1 MRSISSSILDDKKEN
16 GIGIIPFVTSGFP
29 NISLSKDIIL
39 NLLDEKLCSA
49 VEVGI
54 PFSDPIAEG
63 KTIQKS
69 SSVALKNG
77 VTIDNTLKMISDI
90 NDNNTNNTP
99 IVSMGYYNP
108 IFKMGLDNFFS
119 SCKDAGVSGV
129 IIADIPNIE
138 LENIQETANNYN
150 VETIPIVPLNSS
162 EDTVNHAS
170 KIGQGFIYCVSVL
183 GVTGTRERL
192 SKNLNAKVNQVKE
205 SSEIPVAV
213 GFGISKKDHI
223 KELKN
228 YADAAVIG
236 SAIIDVISN
245 SEKKEIVNVVNFI
258 KGLLE

>member
-1 MRSISSSILDDKKEN
+1 MRNISSSILDDKKQN
-16 GIGIIPFVTSGFP
+16 GIGIIPFLTSGFP
-29 NISLSKDIIL
+29 NINLSKDIIL

-49 VEVGI
+49 IEVGI

-77 VTIDNTLKMISDI
+77 VTIDNTLKMISEI
-90 NDNNTNNTP
+90 NDNNPSNTP

-119 SCKDAGVSGV
+119 SCKDAGVNGV

-138 LENIQETANNYN
+138 LESMQETANNYN
-150 VETIPIVPLNSS
+150 VETIPLVPLNSS
-162 EDTVNHAS
+162 ENTVNHAC

-183 GVTGTRERL
+183 GVTGTREKL
-192 SKNLNAKVNQVKE
+192 SKNLNTKVNQVKE
-205 SSEIPVAV
+205 SSKIPVAV

-245 SEKKEIVNVVNFI
+245 SEKKEIINVVNFI

>member
-1 MRSISSSILDDKKEN
+1 MRSISSSILDDKKQN
-16 GIGIIPFVTSGFP
+16 GIGIIPFLTSGFP

-77 VTIDNTLKMISDI
+77 ITIDNTLKMISEI
-90 NDNNTNNTP
+90 NDNNSNKTP

-119 SCKDAGVSGV
+119 NCKDAGVSGV

-138 LENIQETANNYN
+138 LENIQETANNYD
-150 VETIPIVPLNSS
+150 VETIPLVPLNSS

-205 SSEIPVAV
+205 LSKIPVAV

-236 SAIIDVISN
+236 SAIIDVIAN

>member
-1 MRSISSSILDDKKEN
+1 MRSISSSILDDKKQN

-49 VEVGI
+49 IEVGI

-77 VTIDNTLKMISDI
+77 ITIDNTLKMISDI
-90 NDNNTNNTP
+90 NDNNPNKTP

-150 VETIPIVPLNSS
+150 VET
-162 EDTVNHAS
+162 
-170 KIGQGFIYCVSVL
+170 KI
-183 GVTGTRERL
+183 
-192 SKNLNAKVNQVKE
+192 
-205 SSEIPVAV
+205 
-213 GFGISKKDHI
+213 
-223 KELKN
+223 
-228 YADAAVIG
+228 
-236 SAIIDVISN
+236 
-245 SEKKEIVNVVNFI
+245 
-258 KGLLE
+258 

>member
-1 MRSISSSILDDKKEN
+1 MRSISSSILDDKKKN
-16 GIGIIPFVTSGFP
+16 GIGIIPFLTSGFP
-29 NISLSKDIIL
+29 NIRLSKDIIL

-49 VEVGI
+49 IEVGI

-90 NDNNTNNTP
+90 NDNNPNKTP

-138 LENIQETANNYN
+138 LESIQETANNYSI
-150 VETIPIVPLNSS
+150 ETIPLVPLNSS
-162 EDTVNHAS
+162 ENTVNHAC

-183 GVTGTRERL
+183 GVTGTREKL
-192 SKNLNAKVNQVKE
+192 SKNLNAKVNQVKI

-223 KELKN
+223 NELKN

-258 KGLLE
+258 KGLLK

>member
-1 MRSISSSILDDKKEN
+1 MRNISSSILDDKKQN
-16 GIGIIPFVTSGFP
+16 GIGIIPFLTSGFP
-29 NISLSKDIIL
+29 NINLSKDIIL

-49 VEVGI
+49 IEVGI

-77 VTIDNTLKMISDI
+77 ITIDNTLKMISEI
-90 NDNNTNNTP
+90 NDNNPSNTP

-138 LENIQETANNYN
+138 LESMQETANNYN
-150 VETIPIVPLNSS
+150 VETIPLVPLNSS
-162 EDTVNHAS
+162 ENTVNHAC

-183 GVTGTRERL
+183 GVTGTREKL

-205 SSEIPVAV
+205 SSKIPVAV

-245 SEKKEIVNVVNFI
+245 SEKKEIINVVNFI

>member
-1 MRSISSSILDDKKEN
+1 MRSISSSILDDKKQN

-49 VEVGI
+49 IEVGI

-77 VTIDNTLKMISDI
+77 ITIDNTLKMISEI
-90 NDNNTNNTP
+90 NDNNPNKTP

-119 SCKDAGVSGV
+119 SCQDAGVSGV

-138 LENIQETANNYN
+138 LESIQETANNYSI
-150 VETIPIVPLNSS
+150 ETIPLVPLNSS
-162 EDTVNHAS
+162 ENTVNHAC

-183 GVTGTRERL
+183 GVTGTREKL
-192 SKNLNAKVNQVKE
+192 SKNLNAKVNQVKI

-223 KELKN
+223 DELKN

-245 SEKKEIVNVVNFI
+245 SEKKEIINVVNFI
-258 KGLLE
+258 KGLLK

>member
-1 MRSISSSILDDKKEN
+1 MRSISSSILDDKKKN
-16 GIGIIPFVTSGFP
+16 GIGIIPFLTSGFP
-29 NISLSKDIIL
+29 NIRLSKDIIL

-49 VEVGI
+49 IEVGI

-90 NDNNTNNTP
+90 NDNNPNKTP

-138 LENIQETANNYN
+138 LESIQETANNYSI
-150 VETIPIVPLNSS
+150 ETIPLVPLNSS
-162 EDTVNHAS
+162 ENTVNHAC

-183 GVTGTRERL
+183 GVTGTREKL
-192 SKNLNAKVNQVKE
+192 SKNLNAKVNQVKI

-223 KELKN
+223 NELKN

-245 SEKKEIVNVVNFI
+245 SEKKEIINVVNFI
-258 KGLLE
+258 KGLLK

>member
-1 MRSISSSILDDKKEN
+1 MVSISSSILDDKKQN

-29 NISLSKDIIL
+29 NISISKDIIL

-69 SSVALKNG
+69 SSIALKNG
-77 VTIDNTLKMISDI
+77 VTIDNTLRMISDI
-90 NDNNTNNTP
+90 NDNNPNKTP
-99 IVSMGYYNP
+99 IISMGYYNP

-138 LENIQETANNYN
+138 LERIQKTANNFSI
-150 VETIPIVPLNSS
+150 ETIPLVPLNSS
-162 EDTVNHAS
+162 ENTVNHAC

-183 GVTGTRERL
+183 GVTGTREKL
-192 SKNLNAKVNQVKE
+192 SKNLNAKVNEVKE
-205 SSEIPVAV
+205 SSKIPVAV

-245 SEKKEIVNVVNFI
+245 SEKKEIINVVNFI

>member
-1 MRSISSSILDDKKEN
+1 MRNISSSILDDKKQN
-16 GIGIIPFVTSGFP
+16 GIGIIPFLTSGFP
-29 NISLSKDIIL
+29 NINLSKDIIL

-49 VEVGI
+49 IEVGI

-77 VTIDNTLKMISDI
+77 ITIDNTLKMISEI
-90 NDNNTNNTP
+90 NDNNPSNTP

-119 SCKDAGVSGV
+119 SCKDAGVNGV

-138 LENIQETANNYN
+138 LESMQETANNYN
-150 VETIPIVPLNSS
+150 VETIPLVPLNSS
-162 EDTVNHAS
+162 ENTVNHAC

-183 GVTGTRERL
+183 GVTGTREKL
-192 SKNLNAKVNQVKE
+192 SKNLNTKVNQVKE
-205 SSEIPVAV
+205 SSKIPVAV

-245 SEKKEIVNVVNFI
+245 SEKKEIINVVNFI

>member
-1 MRSISSSILDDKKEN
+1 MRNISSSILDDKKQN
-16 GIGIIPFVTSGFP
+16 GIGIIPFLTSGFP
-29 NISLSKDIIL
+29 NINLSKDIIL

-49 VEVGI
+49 IEVGI

-77 VTIDNTLKMISDI
+77 ITIDNTMKMISEI
-90 NDNNTNNTP
+90 NDNNPSNTP

-138 LENIQETANNYN
+138 LESMQETANNYN
-150 VETIPIVPLNSS
+150 VETIPLVPLNSS
-162 EDTVNHAS
+162 ENTVNHAC

-183 GVTGTRERL
+183 GVTGTREKL

-205 SSEIPVAV
+205 SSKIPVAV

-245 SEKKEIVNVVNFI
+245 SEKKEIINVVNFI

>member
-1 MRSISSSILDDKKEN
+1 MRSISSSILDDKKQN

-29 NISLSKDIIL
+29 NIGLSKDIIL

-49 VEVGI
+49 IEVGI

-77 VTIDNTLKMISDI
+77 ITIDNTLKMISDI
-90 NDNNTNNTP
+90 NDNNSNKTP

-150 VETIPIVPLNSS
+150 VETIPLVPLNSS

-183 GVTGTRERL
+183 GITGTREKL

-205 SSEIPVAV
+205 SSKIPVAV

>member
-1 MRSISSSILDDKKEN
+1 MKSISSSILDDKKQN

-29 NISLSKDIIL
+29 NISVSKDIIL
-39 NLLDEKLCSA
+39 NLLDEKICSA
-49 VEVGI
+49 IEVGI

-69 SSVALKNG
+69 SSIALKNG
-77 VTIDNTLKMISDI
+77 VTIDTTLKMISDI
-90 NDNNTNNTP
+90 NDNNAYKTP

-119 SCKDAGVSGV
+119 SCNDAGVSGV

-138 LENIQETANNYN
+138 LEGIQETANKYS
-150 VETIPIVPLNSS
+150 VETIPLVPLNSS
-162 EDTVNHAS
+162 ENTVNHAC

-183 GVTGTRERL
+183 GVTGTREKL

-205 SSEIPVAV
+205 FSEIPVAV